1 MTRRGLRS
9 ALILVF
15 FFAVSF
21 IQAKPQVA
29 SVHLLPP
36 EFYVGDTVELRIILR
51 ADGED
56 VIRPPDDLPEP
67 DWVFFHGARV
77 EQRGENYELRIF
89 FSSFSPG
96 TRTLPELDFGSY
108 VLSGMKI
115 HTSSILENEGELEDI
130 RGQLYLP
137 GTFTLLIITAL
148 VVLIGPLALIA
159 VSGILRERL
168 RSAAVLLA
176 RKRPYWRL
184 RRDLKELSS
193 QALMMSDRDFYY
205 RLSDSVRSY
214 ISRRTG
220 WDCITTTIHEIRSMM
235 QSLFPKGDI
244 AMRLIHFLEYADMIK
259 FAGVEAGSARKGDD
273 ILRLGELASAV
284 EEECRLRDRDKQGD
298 ADVDI

>member
-1 MTRRGLRS
+1 MTSAGLR
-9 ALILVF
+9 
-15 FFAVSF
+15 AVLSLF
-21 IQAKPQVA
+21 LTCVASLLYAAPQVV

-51 ADGED
+51 SDEADT
-56 VIRPPDDLPEP
+56 IRPPAVLPAV

-77 EQRGENYELRIF
+77 EQRGGNHELRIF

-137 GTFTLLIITAL
+137 GTFTLLIITVL

-193 QALMMSDRDFYY
+193 QALMMPDRDFYY

-284 EEECRLRDRDKQGD
+284 EEECRLRDRDKQED

>member
-1 MTRRGLRS
+1 MNAAGIRRLL
-9 ALILVF
+9 ALFLIL
-15 FFAVSF
+15 AASF
-21 IQAKPQVA
+21 LYASPRVV

-51 ADGED
+51 SEGGELF
-56 VIRPPDDLPEP
+56 RPPDVLPQP

-77 EQRGENYELRIF
+77 EQRGENHELRIF
-89 FSSFSPG
+89 FSPFSPG

-115 HTSSILENEGELEDI
+115 HTSSILENEGELADI

-137 GTFTLLIITAL
+137 GTFTLLIITAM
-148 VVLIGPLALIA
+148 VVLVGPLALIA
-159 VSGILRERL
+159 VSGALRRRL
-168 RSAAVLLA
+168 RSAAALLA

-184 RRDLKELSS
+184 KRDLKELSS
-193 QALMMSDRDFYY
+193 QALMMPDRDFYY
-205 RLSDSVRSY
+205 RLSDAVRSY

-273 ILRLGELASAV
+273 ILRLEELASAV
-284 EEECRLRDRDKQGD
+284 EEECKLRDREKQED
-298 ADVDI
+298 DDVDI